1 MCGAVQYGQPLALPG
16 VSVQEGAFRRR
27 QYTRNEGDWTNN
39 TIYSMIFES
48 YTGSSRRKKS

>member
-1 MCGAVQYGQPLALPG
+1 MCGAVQYGQPLAVSG
-16 VSVQEGAFRRR
+16 VPVQEGAFRRR
-27 QYTRNEGDWTNN
+27 PYTRNEGDWTNN